1 LQIFFHF
8 VELEPNNLIKIYKF
22 EGIIGI
28 GGSTRSGK
36 TTLSRALFNHYSRQN
51 DTIVYHIG
59 QDAYFKAIKPKYLFG
74 TLSFDNWEC
83 PEAVDFDRFYSAI
96 IDTKNEAR
104 EKLRANTQYK
114 EALIIVEGFLLFHEE
129 RIVSLLN
136 VKYFIAIPKQLCH
149 ERRLKANT
157 KWKFPEPHFEEYFAL
172 LIWPGYV
179 RYNKCVCLMKDVQVI
194 DGLHS
199 KEQIL
204 DRVLHE
210 LKIQMHAPGNRTLF
224 QRSFSRVVFA
234 LGRPGAGKGALCEE
248 LKVKYHIEHLSVG
261 DLLRA
266 EVTNNGPN
274 AEAIKKSIDLGV
286 LISKEI
292 SLSLLRNVMEKLNA
306 ESQARNQLN
315 ANFII
320 DGYPSSL
327 DRAESFEQMFGP
339 CDVILHLSCESDIV
353 KQRLLARGRSDDTEQ
368 CIQNRLNTF
377 TENMVPV
384 VEHYTKLNRVAEIDA
399 SQSKEY
405 TLQQAERI
413 LFQYDV
419 LRDKTS

>member
-1 LQIFFHF
+1 
-8 VELEPNNLIKIYKF
+8 
-22 EGIIGI
+22 
-28 GGSTRSGK
+28 
-36 TTLSRALFNHYSRQN
+36 
-51 DTIVYHIG
+51 
-59 QDAYFKAIKPKYLFG
+59 
-74 TLSFDNWEC
+74 
-83 PEAVDFDRFYSAI
+83 
-96 IDTKNEAR
+96 
-104 EKLRANTQYK
+104 
-114 EALIIVEGFLLFHEE
+114 
-129 RIVSLLN
+129 
-136 VKYFIAIPKQLCH
+136 
-149 ERRLKANT
+149 LK
-157 KWKFPEPHFEEYFAL
+157 
-172 LIWPGYV
+172 
-179 RYNKCVCLMKDVQVI
+179 
-194 DGLHS
+194 S
-199 KEQIL
+199 
-204 DRVLHE
+204 
-210 LKIQMHAPGNRTLF
+210 
-224 QRSFSRVVFA
+224 
-234 LGRPGAGKGALCEE
+234 
-248 LKVKYHIEHLSVG
+248 
-261 DLLRA
+261 A

-368 CIQNRLNTF
+368 CIQYRLNTF